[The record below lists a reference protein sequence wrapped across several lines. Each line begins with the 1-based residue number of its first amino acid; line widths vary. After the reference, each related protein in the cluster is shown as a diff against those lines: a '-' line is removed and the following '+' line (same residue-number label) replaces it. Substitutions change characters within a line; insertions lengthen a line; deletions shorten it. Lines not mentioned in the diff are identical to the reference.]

1 MLKNAAGSRPIMPAK
16 RIITIGPAALDFVY
30 RIDAFPARP
39 TKLRA
44 REHITSGGGMAANAA
59 AAAAR
64 LGGDVSLWSRIGSDA
79 AGRLILHECERFGVD
94 TRHVKVHEGARS
106 ATAAVIVDAAGER
119 FIVSEDDHAMP
130 MTADWLPL
138 EEIQDAGVVLSDLS
152 WLEGTRAAFETAR
165 AAGVPTVVDVD
176 LGSGGLLADL
186 LPLTDYVIASAPAFE
201 RFVAGAGAD
210 QRLASLLAAGARH
223 AGVTRGAEGYTWM
236 TEAQGVVRQPAFPVA
251 AIDTTGAGDAFHGAF
266 AWALAEGHPDT
277 ACATLASAA
286 AALKCRRLGARQGL
300 PTLSELE
307 DFLADRVAVPPA
319 LSARA

>member
-1 MLKNAAGSRPIMPAK
+1 MPAK
-16 RIITIGPAALDFVY
+16 RIITIGHAALDFVY

-64 LGGDVSLWSRIGSDA
+64 LGGDVSLWSRIGADA

-94 TRHVKVHEGARS
+94 TRHVKVHEGVRS

-119 FIVSEDDHAMP
+119 FIVSEDDHEMP
-130 MTADWLPL
+130 MSADWLPL
-138 EEIQDAGVVLSDLS
+138 EEIADAGVVLSDLS

-201 RFVAGAGAD
+201 RFIAGDDTG
-210 QRLASLLAAGARH
+210 QRLANLLASGPRH
-223 AGVTRGAEGYTWM
+223 AGVTRGADGYTWM
-236 TEAQGVVRQPAFPVA
+236 THANGIVRQPAFPVA
-251 AIDTTGAGDAFHGAF
+251 ALDTTGAGDAFHGAF
-266 AWALAEGHPDT
+266 AWAMAQGHPDET
-277 ACATLASAA
+277 SATLASAA
-286 AALKCRRLGARQGL
+286 AALKCRRLGAREGL
-300 PTLSELE
+300 PNLAELN
-307 DFLADRVAVPPA
+307 DFLASQPT
-319 LSARA
+319 